1 MNKIRMSSHLP
12 DQLLKRSV
20 FFVTPDFKRGL
31 GLDGILPD
39 YHIICG
45 HFDPLIPQ
53 LRKQGVQIFC
63 LDEKGLHDVKKYNN
77 TGKILEN
84 EETVS
89 YINKKSKE
97 TPVIMYFK
105 PAKKI
110 DSVLDKH
117 KWIKAG
123 NSSDLNEC
131 FENKI
136 YFSRLLK
143 KYFPDLEIPSLT
155 GELGKLSFSELAKTL
170 SLPLVIQ
177 FGHGWAG
184 KTTFLIKS
192 EKEFLNLCHK
202 YPETIVKISRFI
214 DSFTVLN
221 NCCIY
226 QDKILISPPAVQIS
240 GMKKLYPNPF
250 VTCGR
255 QWPVKFISGEQEK
268 EISRISQQVG
278 LIMKKKGYKGFF
290 GLDFLVEKSCGKIYL
305 SEINARLTA
314 SSAFFTK
321 LELGCG
327 KIPLMLYHLASF
339 LNIPLSDFDPDY
351 PEFKGSQ
358 IIFRNGGS
366 QPRKH
371 DGELFGLFTP
381 AGRKSVFISDKYQPD
396 KLKDKEYIFLKREKL
411 LTNSKGTETARIE
424 TKMEALKTPQSL
436 SNWVDQL
443 IS

>member
-1 MNKIRMSSHLP
+1 MHQIP
-12 DQLLKRSV
+12 DKLLKRSI

-45 HFDPLIPQ
+45 HYDPLIPQ

-63 LDEKGLHDVKKYNN
+63 LEEMGFHDEKKFNN

-105 PAKKI
+105 PGKKI
-110 DSVLDKH
+110 DYVLDKH

-123 NSSDLNEC
+123 NDFEFNEC
-131 FENKI
+131 YENKVDLA
-136 YFSRLLK
+136 YFLK
-143 KYFPDLEIPSLT
+143 KQFPDIEIPSLT
-155 GELGKLSFSELAKTL
+155 GKLGDLTFSKLIRTF

-184 KTTFLIKS
+184 KTTFLVKS
-192 EKEFLNLCHK
+192 EKDFLELSQK
-202 YPETIVKISRFI
+202 YPQTYVKASAYVE
-214 DSFTVLN
+214 SYAVLN

-226 QDKILISPPAVQIS
+226 EDKIFVSPAAVQIS
-240 GMKKLYPNPF
+240 GIKKLYPNPF

-255 QWPVKFISGEQEK
+255 QWPAKFISAYQEK

-278 LIMKKKGYKGFF
+278 SIMQKKGYKGFF
-290 GLDFLVEKSCGKIYL
+290 GLDFLVEKATGKIYL

-321 LELGCG
+321 LELGYG
-327 KIPLMLYHLASF
+327 KTPLMLYHLAAF
-339 LNIPLSDFDPDY
+339 LNIPLGNFDSEY

-358 IIFRNGGS
+358 LIFREGGG

-371 DGELFGLFTP
+371 NPEFFGLFNQEDQ
-381 AGRKSVFISDKYQPD
+381 GNVFVDDKYQPE
-396 KLKDKEYIFLKREKL
+396 KLEDRQYIFLK
-411 LTNSKGTETARIE
+411 NSQIITKSTDDKETARIE
-424 TKMEALKTPQSL
+424 TKREVLKTAKSL
-436 SNWVDQL
+436 AAWVDQL
-443 IS
+443 IN

>member
-1 MNKIRMSSHLP
+1 MINLIP
-12 DQLLKRSV
+12 DKLLNRSI
-20 FFVTPDFKRGL
+20 FFITPDLKRGL

-63 LDEKGLHDVKKYNN
+63 LDESGHHDEKKYNN

-97 TPVIMYFK
+97 TTPVIMYFK

-123 NSSDLNEC
+123 NNSDLNEC

-155 GELGKLSFSELAKTL
+155 GKLGKLVFLEIIKLF
-170 SLPLVIQ
+170 SLPVVIQ

-184 KTTFLIKS
+184 KTTFLINS
-192 EKEFLNLCHK
+192 EKEFLNLYQK
-202 YPETIVKISRFI
+202 YPETVVKVSKFI
-214 DSFTVLN
+214 EGFVVLN

-240 GMKKLYPNPF
+240 AVKKLYPNSF

-255 QWPVKFISGEQEK
+255 QWPAKFISEKQEE
-268 EISRISQQVG
+268 EISRISEKVG
-278 LIMKKKGYKGFF
+278 LIMQKNGYKGFF
-290 GLDFLVEKSCGKIYL
+290 GLDFLVERSTGKIYL

-314 SSAFFTK
+314 SSSFFTK
-321 LELGCG
+321 LELGYG

-339 LNIPLSDFDPDY
+339 LNLPLPDFDPDY

-358 IIFRNGGS
+358 IIFREGGG
-366 QPRKH
+366 QPVKH
-371 DGELFGLFTP
+371 HPEFFGLFTP
-381 AGRKSVFISDKYQPD
+381 DNKRSVFVSDRYQPE
-396 KLKDKEYIFLKREKL
+396 KLKDKEYIFLKREKR
-411 LTNSKGTETARIE
+411 LTNAKGVETARIE
-424 TKMEALKTPQSL
+424 TKMEALKNTQTL
-436 SNWVDQL
+436 SDWVNQL
-443 IS
+443 IN

>member
-1 MNKIRMSSHLP
+1 MHKIP
-12 DQLLKRSV
+12 DKLLKRSI
-20 FFVTPDFKRGL
+20 FFVTPDFKRGM

-45 HFDPLIPQ
+45 HYDPLIPQ

-63 LDEKGLHDVKKYNN
+63 LEEKGIDNEKKYNN

-84 EETVS
+84 DETVS

-97 TPVIMYFK
+97 TPVVMYFK
-105 PAKKI
+105 PAKMI
-110 DSVLDKH
+110 DYLLEKH
-117 KWIKAG
+117 KWLKAG
-123 NSSDLNEC
+123 NDFEINESY
-131 FENKI
+131 ENKI
-136 YFSRLLK
+136 NLSNFLK
-143 KYFPDLEIPSLT
+143 KQFPDIEIPSLT
-155 GELGKLSFSELAKTL
+155 GKLGDLTFSELMKTF

-184 KTTFLIKS
+184 KTTFPVNN
-192 EKEFLNLCHK
+192 EKDFLELSQK
-202 YPETIVKISRFI
+202 YPQTYVKASGYIE
-214 DSFTVLN
+214 SFAVLN

-226 QDKILISPPAVQIS
+226 EDKIFVSPAAVQIS
-240 GMKKLYPNPF
+240 GIKKLYPNPF

-255 QWPVKFISGEQEK
+255 QWPVKFISGEQEG
-268 EISRISQQVG
+268 EIMRITQQVG
-278 LIMKKKGYKGFF
+278 LIMQKNGYKGFF
-290 GLDFLVEKSCGKIYL
+290 GLDFLVDKSSGKIYL

-327 KIPLMLYHLASF
+327 KTPLMLYHLASF
-339 LNIPLSDFDPDY
+339 LNIPLSNFDTDY

-358 IIFRNGGS
+358 LIFREGGG

-371 DGELFGLFTP
+371 NPEFFGLFKQE
-381 AGRKSVFISDKYQPD
+381 GQGSVYVDNQYQPGKLDD
-396 KLKDKEYIFLKREKL
+396 KQYIFLKRKQFP
-411 LTNSKGTETARIE
+411 TNSIGAETARIE

-436 SNWVDQL
+436 SSWVDEL
-443 IS
+443 IN